1 LIVSL
6 RSEANHARF
15 LASPL
20 GQGERIQVRGFG
32 ASMRQLVS
40 RKPSPSPSPCKGE
53 ATHTLHPILLKRLG
67 EILNRTLGTP
77 FDKWRCHVERSETSR
92 SISFGRSIQNQSGIL
107 RYAQNDIMRRLAAR
121 LVALFLSLCMID
133 HISAAARSDGM
144 RVTLLGT
151 GTPFPN
157 TERFGSAIL
166 VEAAGKK
173 LLFDCGRGVVIRLTQ
188 AGLNPKEIDGL
199 FLTHLHSDH
208 VVGIPDVWLSGWVLG
223 RDRPLRIW
231 DPPGTHSMAEHLVQ
245 AFAFDIRIRQAA
257 PDPLPAKG
265 VEIDA
270 KEIEQREIYNDG
282 LTRVSAFL
290 VDHGTVKPAF
300 GYRVDSAGHSVVIS
314 GDTKF
319 CQNLVDF
326 ARGADCLIHVA
337 WSADWKNPTPPSKR
351 SIASAEDAGRVFAML
366 KPKLGVV
373 YHYKDEEG
381 LWDAVRKEYQGPLVI
396 GKDLMTINVDNA
408 VTWRGKSSAN
418 SMPDGDKP

>member
-1 LIVSL
+1 
-6 RSEANHARF
+6 
-15 LASPL
+15 
-20 GQGERIQVRGFG
+20 
-32 ASMRQLVS
+32 
-40 RKPSPSPSPCKGE
+40 
-53 ATHTLHPILLKRLG
+53 
-67 EILNRTLGTP
+67 
-77 FDKWRCHVERSETSR
+77 
-92 SISFGRSIQNQSGIL
+92 
-107 RYAQNDIMRRLAAR
+107 MRRLAAR
-121 LVALFLSLCMID
+121 LVTLFLSLCMID
-133 HISAAARSDGM
+133 HISAATRSDGM

-166 VEAAGKK
+166 VEVAGKK

-188 AGLNPKEIDGL
+188 AEIDPKEIDGL

-208 VVGIPDVWLSGWVLG
+208 VVGIPDLWLSGWFLG
-223 RDRPLRIW
+223 RDRPLPMW
-231 DPPGTHSMAEHLVQ
+231 GPSGTRSMAKHLVQ
-245 AFAFDIRIRQAA
+245 AFAYDISIRRAA

-270 KEIEQREIYNDG
+270 KEIEQGEIYNDG
-282 LTRVSAFL
+282 LARVSGFL

-326 ARGADCLIHVA
+326 ARGADCLIHAA
-337 WSADWKNPTPPSKR
+337 WSAGWKNPTPPSKR
-351 SIASAEDAGRVFAML
+351 SIASAEDAGRAFAIV

-381 LWDAVRKEYQGPLVI
+381 LWEAVRKEYQGPLVI

-408 VTWRGKSSAN
+408 VTCRGKSSAN

>member
-1 LIVSL
+1 MKRANKNTNTCIYSIVVIL
-6 RSEANHARF
+6 WLFA
-15 LASPL
+15 P
-20 GQGERIQVRGFG
+20 GT
-32 ASMRQLVS
+32 VS
-40 RKPSPSPSPCKGE
+40 
-53 ATHTLHPILLKRLG
+53 AA
-67 EILNRTLGTP
+67 
-77 FDKWRCHVERSETSR
+77 
-92 SISFGRSIQNQSGIL
+92 GRSSGM
-107 RYAQNDIMRRLAAR
+107 Q
-121 LVALFLSLCMID
+121 
-133 HISAAARSDGM
+133 
-144 RVTLLGT
+144 VTLLGT

-157 TERFGSAIL
+157 AERFGSAIL
-166 VEAAGKK
+166 VEVAGKK

-188 AGLNPKEIDGL
+188 AGVNPKEIDGL

-208 VVGIPDVWLSGWVLG
+208 VVGIPDLWLSGWFLG
-223 RDRPLRIW
+223 RDRPLPMW
-231 DPPGTHSMAEHLVQ
+231 GPSGTHSMAEHLAQ
-245 AFAFDIRIRQAA
+245 AFAFDIHIRQAA
-257 PDPLPAKG
+257 PDLLPVKG

-270 KEIEQREIYNDG
+270 KEVAQGEIHNDG

-337 WSADWKNPTPPSKR
+337 WSPGWKNPTPPSKR
-351 SIASAEDAGRVFAML
+351 SIASAEDAGRVFTMV

-381 LWDAVRKEYQGPLVI
+381 LEDAVRKEYQGPLVI
-396 GKDLMTINVDNA
+396 GKDLMTIDVDNA

-418 SMPDGDKP
+418 STPDGDKAGPSRTPY